1 MVRRNQFI
9 DDDNLSELSSLTHLL
24 ERNDNDDN
32 EETPVLQHSP
42 YYSDNQFIDIISKDT
57 GLSILDMN
65 ICNAFTKFDELE
77 IFIQRVNVSNPV
89 SIICL
94 NECWLS
100 DQSDVSILH
109 LPNYNMFY
117 QVGKCP
123 GHSHCGLITYVHD
136 SFKSEKVN
144 IDQITTGWEHL
155 TVEVSHN
162 TQNAKKYIISNIYR
176 PPERYVIELDLFIS
190 EFSQFI
196 DTIRGLKRSSFIC
209 GDFNINLLDINSN
222 DHVNEYFESICSRG
236 FFPRITL
243 PTRIQPPSFSL
254 IDNIIT
260 NDIDKTSNSISGLL
274 INDLS
279 DHKIIFTFH
288 KNKSYFEKVN
298 KFIEVET
305 RDARSINNFV
315 NELKDLK
322 IYDQLDKQL
331 TNDPNANYE
340 LFNDLLNNA
349 RAKHLPKKRV
359 KYQKKLH
366 KKSKWI
372 TNGILN
378 SINKKDKLYKT
389 LIQTDTNNTI
399 LYERLKTEFNE
410 YRAGLRKTIRKAKRD
425 FYIHIYNRHKNDIKK
440 TWSLINETLNRNLRK
455 QSTYEFLVDD
465 QMISNP
471 VTIANKFNEYFAHIG
486 STLADKIPAA
496 PHFNN
501 YLNNPVETKFSFQ
514 TITENKVSKIINKL
528 KNKISYGYYSISNI
542 MLKRAHDPLIRPL
555 TLLINQTLSTG
566 IFPNA
571 LKISRI
577 KPLFKQGKSFLFT
590 NYRPI
595 SLLPSVLFV
604 E

>member
-136 SFKSEKVN
+136 SFKSEKVH

-236 FFPRITL
+236 VFPRITQ
-243 PTRIQPPSFSL
+243 PTRIQPLSFSL

-305 RDARSINNFV
+305 RDARSISNFV
-315 NELKDLK
+315 NELKYLK

-331 TNDPNANYE
+331 TN
-340 LFNDLLNNA
+340 
-349 RAKHLPKKRV
+349 
-359 KYQKKLH
+359 
-366 KKSKWI
+366 
-372 TNGILN
+372 
-378 SINKKDKLYKT
+378 
-389 LIQTDTNNTI
+389 
-399 LYERLKTEFNE
+399 
-410 YRAGLRKTIRKAKRD
+410 
-425 FYIHIYNRHKNDIKK
+425 
-440 TWSLINETLNRNLRK
+440 
-455 QSTYEFLVDD
+455 
-465 QMISNP
+465 
-471 VTIANKFNEYFAHIG
+471 
-486 STLADKIPAA
+486 
-496 PHFNN
+496 
-501 YLNNPVETKFSFQ
+501 
-514 TITENKVSKIINKL
+514 
-528 KNKISYGYYSISNI
+528 
-542 MLKRAHDPLIRPL
+542 
-555 TLLINQTLSTG
+555 
-566 IFPNA
+566 
-571 LKISRI
+571 
-577 KPLFKQGKSFLFT
+577 
-590 NYRPI
+590 
-595 SLLPSVLFV
+595 
-604 E
+604 